1 MKILDRLYDDFKV
14 YDENLELTSWLPQ
27 KDYNFYVELLS
38 NREDYEYLFE
48 NFGKHKISEG
58 LNCSTF
64 HKFCTYEK
72 FDFYMEELKKIFNEN
87 SKHLNINELGLT
99 IFVNYKEKIL
109 VKKLSHPHF
118 ISMD

>member
-72 FDFYMEELKKIFNEN
+72 FDFYELFY
-87 SKHLNINELGLT
+87 
-99 IFVNYKEKIL
+99 FVFG
-109 VKKLSHPHF
+109 V
-118 ISMD
+118 